1 MAPQTKP
8 AKTFRRRGIQAAV
21 WKNQTKDNEV
31 RFNITLSK
39 RYKDGDQ
46 WKTASSL
53 DWDDLPRARK
63 VLDRA
68 DEWIEGQYDSDSL
81 EEAEA

>member
-8 AKTFRRRGIQAAV
+8 VKKFRRKGIEAAI
-21 WKNQTKDNEV
+21 WKNLSKDNKV
-31 RFNITLSK
+31 RFNVTLSK
-39 RYKDGDQ
+39 QYKDGDQ

-53 DWDDLPRARK
+53 DWDDLQRARK

-68 DEWIEGQYDSDSL
+68 DDWIEGQYDSDSVD
-81 EEAEA
+81 ETE

>member
-8 AKTFRRRGIQAAV
+8 VRKYRRKGIEAAI
-21 WKNQTKDNEV
+21 WKNLSKDNKV
-31 RFNITLSK
+31 RFNVTLSK
-39 RYKDGDQ
+39 KYKDGDQ

-53 DWDDLPRARK
+53 DWDDLQRARK

-68 DEWIEGQYDSDSL
+68 DDWIEGQYDSDSVD
-81 EEAEA
+81 ETE